1 MKILVWNYM
10 VWILES
16 KYVDVNIFGEHPRAQ
31 VFAKNLKS
39 FVWNGIAPFFK
50 LKWSKG
56 IQYNEP

>member
-1 MKILVWNYM
+1 M